1 MKKRKDIHF
10 EVSERKVLLRIFDF
24 FSVLFSLYFVGII
37 FQFDYFNISATNY
50 YWTIVLGLYLLFFG
64 SVFEMYNCN
73 RPLLSTHT
81 LAPISPLPIGIEPLG
96 PLLCAFHVTLYGASF
111 TCAIQAQG
119 LKKNASTT
127 MATHNPT
134 TKFPFRISN

>member
-64 SVFEMYNCN
+64 SVFEMYNLQVASN
-73 RPLLSTHT
+73 QYQVIKSIILTTSITVGVWWIGFSHIT
-81 LAPISPLPIGIEPLG
+81 YYYLPKEYFFANVRDG
-96 PLLCAFHVTLYGASF
+96 LCHFAL
-111 TCAIQAQG
+111 C
-119 LKKNASTT
+119 
-127 MATHNPT
+127 
-134 TKFPFRISN
+134 